1 MTHRTFA
8 NVLAVAIALFLSLTA
23 HPDAITISGTAK
35 WTASDDSKHPARE
48 IKVQLFDSNPL
59 TGDTFVGDAITNE
72 SGDFSIPLDTDGF
85 DGDLDLYIKLITEG
99 PLHKTYTAG
108 GASGGD
114 LHKFD
119 SMVMPNV
126 TASKTFD
133 VTTPNDTETGQAFG
147 VHDAVFTA
155 NKYTSMVRGTF
166 PTLTPKGLTVEFPV
180 APSGSFYLPSEKE
193 LNIAENR
200 ATAWDV
206 IHHEYGHFLQDIDAL
221 DDSPGGGHTLNKS
234 SIPDRGK
241 DDGTKIAWSE
251 GLATYLGI
259 AVQDLAK
266 AHLPA
271 VPTTGDDTY
280 HAVNSTD
287 ASKSFSSSLE
297 SNIDRPDGEG
307 DEVAVSRILW
317 DLADDKTDPY
327 TSGHEDIIKIGHKE
341 LYEIINTKIT
351 DLDTLDDVWD
361 HFFANTDDLGLTGSE
376 DRKRAVLGSVFEE
389 YTVSP
394 IPFLTPIF
402 IDKAGEEPSFS
413 WIRSNDV
420 ANDKFQVLIFN
431 KDFTDKL
438 IAHDVVGDVDNYKL
452 TAAQWT
458 ILKDADTEEFQLV
471 ISGVDSAAPASGAY
485 WSAAR
490 AFSIPEPTSILLL
503 AIAILYFLKRRK
515 THHGTTALTH

>member
-1 MTHRTFA
+1 MTYRTFV
-8 NVLAVAIALFLSLTA
+8 NVLAIAIALSLTLNA

-35 WTASDDSKHPARE
+35 WTASDDATHPARE

-59 TGDTFVGDAITNE
+59 TGDTFIGDAITNE
-72 SGDFSIPLDTDGF
+72 SGEYSIPLDTDGF
-85 DGDLDLYIKLITEG
+85 DDDLDLYIKLITEG

-108 GASGGD
+108 GATGGD
-114 LHKFD
+114 LHQFD
-119 SMVMPNV
+119 SAVMPNV

-133 VTTPNDTETGQAFG
+133 VTTPKGTETGQAFG

-180 APSGSFYLPSEKE
+180 APSGSFYLSSEKE

-221 DDSPGGGHTLNKS
+221 DDSPGGAHTLNVS
-234 SIPDRGK
+234 SIPGRGK

-271 VPTTGDDTY
+271 VPTTGDDIY
-280 HAVNSTD
+280 HALNSTD
-287 ASKSFSSSLE
+287 ATKSFSSSLE

-317 DLADDKTDPY
+317 DIADDKADKY
-327 TSGHEDIIKIGHKE
+327 ASGHSDIIKIGHKA
-341 LYEIINTKIT
+341 LYEILNTKIA

-361 HFFANTDDLGLTGSE
+361 HFHDNPADLGLTGS
-376 DRKRAVLGSVFEE
+376 DDYKRAVLGAVFEE

-394 IPFLTPIF
+394 IPFLIPIF
-402 IDKAGEEPSFS
+402 FDKEGAAPSFS

-431 KDFTDKL
+431 SDFTDKL
-438 IAHDVVGDVDNYKL
+438 IAHDVVGDVDNYML
-452 TAAQWT
+452 TAAQWMT
-458 ILKDADTEEFQLV
+458 LKDAETEDFQVV
-471 ISGVDSAAPASGAY
+471 ITGTDSAAPSTGAY
-485 WSAAR
+485 WSSSH
-490 AFSIPEPTSILLL
+490 AFSIPEPTSLLL
-503 AIAILYFLKRRK
+503 LTLTALPLLKRRQ
-515 THHGTTALTH
+515 TPTPVS